1 MWYCIPKRRVL
12 EVAIRN
18 VLEVD
23 SGDSPVRLVVVLRLK
38 RWLSHLELVFVNM
51 KFNGNGTKDQSHQE
65 LVGEDSKAP
74 KVNLNFRG

>member
-12 EVAIRN
+12 EVASRN

-38 RWLSHLELVFVNM
+38 RWLSHLELVY
-51 KFNGNGTKDQSHQE
+51 
-65 LVGEDSKAP
+65 
-74 KVNLNFRG
+74 